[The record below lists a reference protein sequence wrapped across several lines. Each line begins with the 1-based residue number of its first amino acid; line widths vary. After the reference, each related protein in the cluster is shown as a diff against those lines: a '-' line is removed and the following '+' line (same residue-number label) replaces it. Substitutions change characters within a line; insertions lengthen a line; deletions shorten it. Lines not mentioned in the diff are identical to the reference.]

1 MRWKH
6 DHDSACK
13 PQRKS
18 NGLEYRPFVVNS
30 QNSAPIQYGQ
40 ASRSESLAQRSDF
53 SSLARIEV
61 PFSDHGRRIGGVRIV
76 CEAGCPTRKTNSESW
91 LLERRAPASLPHRR
105 LPTVP
110 S

>member
-53 SSLARIEV
+53 SSLARKIRSLRER
-61 PFSDHGRRIGGVRIV
+61 FATGRLSILDWCRILRVHHEWTIFQAIRF
-76 CEAGCPTRKTNSESW
+76 ALW
-91 LLERRAPASLPHRR
+91 LAR
-105 LPTVP
+105 
-110 S
+110 